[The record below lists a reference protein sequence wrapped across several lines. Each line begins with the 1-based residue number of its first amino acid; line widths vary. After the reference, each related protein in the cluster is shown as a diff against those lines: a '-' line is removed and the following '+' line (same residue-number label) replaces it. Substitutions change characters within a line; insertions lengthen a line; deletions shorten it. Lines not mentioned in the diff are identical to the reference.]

1 MGNFYSD
8 NEDLQYYVRRG
19 IDWETLVRLTERVL
33 PAPDGPATTA
43 EAVEGYREILD
54 LVGTFVAEQIAP
66 HTAAIDHAG
75 VSIANGLV
83 SFPPQLQGIFDQIRE
98 LDLHGMS
105 MPREL
110 GGMNCPVMLYFL
122 CNELIARG
130 DVSVMTHH
138 GFHGAISLALMLYS
152 IAEGSTEFDAQGKIK
167 KTRFAKEIGEIVRG
181 EAWGCM
187 DITEPNA
194 GSDMASLNTKAEL
207 QADGSWALTGQKI
220 FITSGHGKY
229 HIVIARS
236 EPVELAPGLA
246 GLSLFLAPAY
256 EQDAS
261 GQRRELATVDRIEDK
276 LGHHA
281 SATCA
286 ITYEQSPA
294 QLLGQRGDGFKNMLL
309 LMNNARLGV
318 GFESLG
324 LCEAALRLAT
334 SYARDR
340 QSMGKRLD
348 QHELIADQLD
358 EMATD
363 IQGIRALAMEGA
375 FQEEVAS
382 RLRIREAA
390 GGWDDELEG
399 KRCRRLAR
407 EAGAAAREITPL
419 LKFLAAEK
427 SVEMARRCLQIHG
440 GVGYTREYGA
450 EKLLRDAL
458 VTPIYEG
465 TTQIQALMAM
475 KDALGQVIKA
485 PQAFVKK
492 VAQVRFRSLS
502 ARDPLERRVSKVRS
516 VALSAIQT
524 LLLRTSTDKLRDL
537 RQQPLST
544 WPAALRK
551 NWNPKRDFAF
561 AMLHAE
567 RLTMILTD
575 AAICEALWKQ
585 AQKHS
590 ERREV
595 LSRYLERAE
604 PRCNYLAEVIASTG
618 DRLVARLRP
627 DELPQG
633 DVRSA

>member
-8 NEDLQYYVRRG
+8 NSDLQFYLERG
-19 IDWETLVRLTERVL
+19 IDWASLVALTEGPL
-33 PAPDGPATTA
+33 PAAEGPESIA
-43 EAVEGYREILD
+43 EAVEGFRDILN
-54 LVGTFVAEQIAP
+54 LVGQFVADQVAP
-66 HTAAIDHAG
+66 HAAAIDHGG
-75 VSIANGLV
+75 VQLKDGLV
-83 SFPPQLQGIFDQIRE
+83 TFPPLLQGIYDQIKE

-122 CNELIARG
+122 CNELMARA

-152 IAEGSTEFDAQGKIK
+152 VAEGSTEFDAKGRIT
-167 KTRFAKEIGEIVRG
+167 KTRFAKEIAEIMAG

-194 GSDMASLNTKAEL
+194 GSDMAALNTRAEL
-207 QADGSWALTGQKI
+207 DADGTWRLTGQKI

-236 EPVELAPGLA
+236 ESTATVPGLA
-246 GLSLFLAPAY
+246 GLSLYLVPAY
-256 EQDAS
+256 EIAADGS
-261 GQRRELATVDRIEDK
+261 RRELATVDRLEEK

-286 ITYEQSPA
+286 ITFDRAAAE
-294 QLLGQRGDGFKNMLL
+294 LIGQRGDGFKNMLL

-318 GFESLG
+318 GFEALG

-334 SYARDR
+334 AYAQDR
-340 QSMGKRLD
+340 QSMGKTLD

-363 IQGIRALAMEGA
+363 IQGIRALAVEGA
-375 FQEEVAS
+375 FQEEVAT

-390 GGWDDELEG
+390 GGWGDPLED
-399 KRCRRLAR
+399 KRHRR
-407 EAGAAAREITPL
+407 EARAAADHARRITPL
-419 LKFLAAEK
+419 VKFLAAEK

-450 EKLLRDAL
+450 EKLLRDSL

-475 KDALGQVIKA
+475 KDAIGQVLKA
-485 PQAFVKK
+485 PQAFVKQ
-492 VAQVRFRSLS
+492 VAQVRIRSLS
-502 ARDPLERRVSKVRS
+502 ARDPLERRVTRLRA
-516 VALSAIQT
+516 VALGAIQT
-524 LLLRTSTDKLRDL
+524 LLVRTSTDKLRDL

-544 WPAALRK
+544 WPAALRR

-567 RLTMILTD
+567 RLTSILAD

-585 AQKHS
+585 AQVHT

-595 LSRYLERAE
+595 LQRYLERAE
-604 PRCNYLAEVIASTG
+604 PRCTYLSEVIANTG
-618 DRLVARLRP
+618 DRLIAKLRP
-627 DELPQG
+627 EEAGKQI
-633 DVRSA
+633 A